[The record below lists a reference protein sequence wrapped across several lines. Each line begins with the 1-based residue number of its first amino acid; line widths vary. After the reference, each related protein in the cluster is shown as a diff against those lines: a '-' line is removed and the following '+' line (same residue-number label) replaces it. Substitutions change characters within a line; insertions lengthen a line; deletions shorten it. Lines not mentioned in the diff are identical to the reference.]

1 MTNTH
6 LKNLGISILDI
17 TPTDLEMNEITP
29 QRHEEVI
36 DEVTRTIGTN
46 TDLDIREFLG
56 IDKALTRITGELK
69 NNVSKLTE
77 IDEHLERE
85 HKKLDEIGDGDI
97 HDRIKNRIADLKE
110 KRATRL
116 EITTQNRK
124 ELSSQFL
131 RIRQRIEKILDG
143 DLTLREKVKLIF
155 REQGIT
161 ITRSGGAVV

>member
-1 MTNTH
+1 M
-6 LKNLGISILDI
+6 
-17 TPTDLEMNEITP
+17 
-29 QRHEEVI
+29 
-36 DEVTRTIGTN
+36 
-46 TDLDIREFLG
+46 
-56 IDKALTRITGELK
+56 
-69 NNVSKLTE
+69 TE